1 MNGPTG
7 TSRSHALRGSTL
19 VLASAAAI
27 QWSAAIVR
35 PAFAAVGPA
44 AASSWRF
51 GFGAVVLL
59 ALTRPKVHRWNRRQ
73 WLGAITLGVTTA
85 VMNQSFYQ
93 AIARIPLGTATAIEY
108 MGPFLVAAL
117 AKRSLRHYA
126 FVALA
131 GLGVLALTRPGGGIT
146 LVGALFAALAGACW
160 ALYSFASHRVGGHST
175 GFGGLAVAMAIAAL
189 LTLPLGVGAAPV
201 VFGHPALL
209 GRLLL
214 VGVMATVLGFG
225 FEMQALRHLRPSIV
239 SVLWFTEPAVAFF
252 FGWML
257 LHEHVTA
264 WVLAGLVCVVFAGV
278 GVTYDAAHE
287 DLKAPL

>member
-117 AKRSLRHYA
+117 A
-126 FVALA
+126 
-131 GLGVLALTRPGGGIT
+131 
-146 LVGALFAALAGACW
+146 
-160 ALYSFASHRVGGHST
+160 
-175 GFGGLAVAMAIAAL
+175 
-189 LTLPLGVGAAPV
+189 
-201 VFGHPALL
+201 
-209 GRLLL
+209 
-214 VGVMATVLGFG
+214 
-225 FEMQALRHLRPSIV
+225 
-239 SVLWFTEPAVAFF
+239 
-252 FGWML
+252 
-257 LHEHVTA
+257 
-264 WVLAGLVCVVFAGV
+264 
-278 GVTYDAAHE
+278 
-287 DLKAPL
+287 